1 MGQSKIPAP
10 TVVAYNRIR
19 VASSVSSNV
28 TIDKQIC
35 TMVSGRP
42 TNVNMQITTSDAIA
56 SNTIILQGLSSDTT
70 YGKYYFRAEEVTY
83 SFLREANG
91 NIKTNV
97 NLPAG
102 TYLLKIPY

>member
-10 TVVAYNRIR
+10 TVVSHDRIR
-19 VASSVSSNV
+19 VTSSVSSNV

-35 TMVSGRP
+35 TVVSGRP
-42 TNVNMQITTSDAIA
+42 TNVNIQITTSDTIAI
-56 SNTIILQGLSSDTT
+56 NTIILQGLSSDTT
-70 YGKYYFRAEEVTY
+70 YGKYYFRAEGETY

-102 TYLLKIPY
+102 TYVLQIPY